1 MTSVLLKNVWRAG
14 HELRISD
21 SGHVI
26 LPGFG
31 VLHTCGLGFTPSRA
45 AFPNCWVML
54 GDSVAAVSDEVVE
67 ERVLYFRKTAQSD
80 VRYP

>member
-45 AFPNCWVML
+45 AFPTCWVML
-54 GDSVAAVSDEVVE
+54 RDSMAAVSDEVMVE
-67 ERVLYFRKTAQSD
+67 GVLYTRMPAQSGI
-80 VRYP
+80 RYP